1 MTKRSPIQGLW
12 SSRFAFILAVTGSA
26 VGLGNIWKFPY
37 IAGENGGGAFVLV
50 YLVCVFAIGLPFMM
64 SEILIGRRGR
74 RNPVT
79 TMALLG
85 EEEASAS
92 AWKLVGGMGIVAG
105 MLILSFYSVIAGWA
119 LSYVFKSATS
129 TFVGASPDDIG
140 RLFAALQSDWQAQIM
155 WHAIFMIVTIGVVAR
170 GVRNGLETAVRFL
183 MPALLLLLVTLLVYA
198 IMNGRFAE
206 ALQFM
211 FTPKWDQLTFDSVIV
226 ALGHACFTLS
236 VGMGAVMAYGAY
248 LQADASIG
256 STSIIVVLADTSIA
270 LLSGLVIF
278 PIVFANGLDP
288 SEGSG
293 LIFTTLP
300 VAFGT
305 MKGGVIFGTLFFVL
319 LTFAAWTS
327 ALGLMEPA
335 VAWLTERHEVS
346 RVKAT
351 MALGASVFGL
361 GVFTALSPNVLSDVR
376 FGRGTFFDNIDFLAS
391 SIMLPLVG
399 FFIVIFAGW
408 VMCRNSSSE
417 ELAIGTG
424 LRFNLWRFLAR
435 FVAPAAILFIFINTM
450 LEALA

>member
-1 MTKRSPIQGLW
+1 
-12 SSRFAFILAVTGSA
+12 
-26 VGLGNIWKFPY
+26 
-37 IAGENGGGAFVLV
+37 
-50 YLVCVFAIGLPFMM
+50 
-64 SEILIGRRGR
+64 
-74 RNPVT
+74 
-79 TMALLG
+79 
-85 EEEASAS
+85 
-92 AWKLVGGMGIVAG
+92 
-105 MLILSFYSVIAGWA
+105 
-119 LSYVFKSATS
+119 
-129 TFVGASPDDIG
+129 
-140 RLFAALQSDWQAQIM
+140 
-155 WHAIFMIVTIGVVAR
+155 
-170 GVRNGLETAVRFL
+170 
-183 MPALLLLLVTLLVYA
+183 
-198 IMNGRFAE
+198 
-206 ALQFM
+206 
-211 FTPKWDQLTFDSVIV
+211 
-226 ALGHACFTLS
+226 
-236 VGMGAVMAYGAY
+236 
-248 LQADASIG
+248 
-256 STSIIVVLADTSIA
+256 
-270 LLSGLVIF
+270 
-278 PIVFANGLDP
+278 
-288 SEGSG
+288 
-293 LIFTTLP
+293 
-300 VAFGT
+300 